1 MPAEANE
8 LIDTLD
14 DMVGRLNDL
23 GIEYMVTGSVAMSSY
38 VPARSTMDID
48 VIIEI
53 EQADIQ
59 RFEQRF
65 AGDYYVSLESIRE
78 ARQRNSM
85 FNVLNFTTGIKVDFI
100 TRKPNTF
107 EAAKFHRRRRS
118 RIGETEFWVISK
130 EDLILSK
137 LWWAKDSHS
146 ERQFEDVRRLIES
159 GAESGMIRNEIEAQQ
174 LDQVWEAY
182 IEWTI
187 RAQR

>member
-23 GIEYMVTGSVAMSSY
+23 GIEYMVTDSVAMSSY

-107 EAAKFHRRRRS
+107 
-118 RIGETEFWVISK
+118 
-130 EDLILSK
+130 
-137 LWWAKDSHS
+137 
-146 ERQFEDVRRLIES
+146 
-159 GAESGMIRNEIEAQQ
+159 
-174 LDQVWEAY
+174 
-182 IEWTI
+182 
-187 RAQR
+187 